1 MKVEMPIIEG
11 IEALTSDAE
20 KGTLVAFGWD
30 GGRKVPVA
38 VAVVDMNVGN
48 QADLRVLGEFIDN
61 YSKCAF

>member
-1 MKVEMPIIEG
+1 MRSFGQMKADMPVIED
-11 IEALTSDAE
+11 IEALTSDAQ

-48 QADLRVLGEFIDN
+48 
-61 YSKCAF
+61 